1 MAVDNTKIS
10 LQTIIVMFALIIL
23 ILSLPTSLIGL
34 ISYAQENTIIVNNL
48 DRPIIIRV
56 ENNTVV
62 IKPGYSLAIEPTL
75 RVCIGNEF
83 IALSDGVR
91 LRFSGWLVNNLLT
104 PVNCVVAR
112 PGDVLEPFYE
122 REFLV
127 IVTSMPEGIFMHQ
140 AWYKSGTIDINVPKL
155 VDGSYAKY
163 RLRYSSDGVLLQI
176 PDQEQAV
183 LELAVSSPLSVI
195 LYYEAT
201 YKVTI
206 MLDHYGINNKELWIK
221 EGALVVTSIP
231 PEIQASDKEKL
242 VLSGISASGAD
253 VRLLTPLGALE
264 IKTVKPGAKVF
275 PLYTKYYLVRYE
287 TAAGT
292 VEKWVPEGG
301 QITLDAISPQQQQTG
316 NYRLV
321 FERWDGD
328 IKSLSPVITVTVDKP
343 LELRAVYRI
352 EWKVTVDS
360 LIGTREYWV
369 PDGGT
374 QIIFVPPELPGVLIG
389 RQLDFYLVNGQ
400 KVEPGPG
407 GLIKVGPVK
416 EPVQVVAVYKSVI
429 LWNNVAILAGLLIG
443 VVLIYIAYDLFA
455 SGRGEE
461 EEYEEAEAREPED
474 RDAGREEPG
483 SVSAGPWA
491 S

>member
-1 MAVDNTKIS
+1 MTVNNAKIPIN
-10 LQTIIVMFALIIL
+10 TIIIILALIIL
-23 ILSLPTSLIGL
+23 ILQPH
-34 ISYAQENTIIVNNL
+34 ISIISHAQENAIIVNNL
-48 DRPIIIRV
+48 DRPIITRIG
-56 ENNTVV
+56 NDTVV
-62 IKPGYSLAIEPTL
+62 VKAEYSLTIEPGS
-75 RVCIGNEF
+75 RVCMGNEF

-91 LRFSGWLVNNLLT
+91 LRFSGWLVNNVFT

-112 PGDVLEPFYE
+112 SGYILEPFYE

-127 IVTSMPEGIFMHQ
+127 VVTSVPEGIFMHQ
-140 AWYKSGTIDINVPKL
+140 AWYKSGTVDIDVPKL
-155 VDGSYAKY
+155 VDGGDAKY
-163 RLRYSSDGVLLQI
+163 RLRYSSDGVLLQGAG
-176 PDQEQAV
+176 QEQAV
-183 LELAVSSPLSVI
+183 LELAVSSPLSVV
-195 LYYEAT
+195 LYYDAT

-206 MLDHYGINNKELWIK
+206 VLEPYGIENRELWIR
-221 EGALVVTSIP
+221 ENALVVTSIP

-264 IKTVKPGAKVF
+264 IKAVKPGAEVF
-275 PLYTKYYLVRYE
+275 PLYTKYYLVKYE
-287 TAAGT
+287 TAAGA

-316 NYRLV
+316 DYRLV

-328 IKSLSPVITVTVDKP
+328 IKSLSPVITVTVDRP
-343 LELRAVYRI
+343 LELKAVYRV

-374 QIIFVPPELPGVLIG
+374 QIVFVPPELPGVLIG

-407 GLIKVGPVK
+407 GFIKVGPVK

-443 VVLIYIAYDLFA
+443 VVLVYIAYDLFA

-461 EEYEEAEAREPED
+461 EEEYEEGEPEAGEHED
-474 RDAGREEPG
+474 RGSDKEESG
-483 SVSAGPWA
+483 GASVGQWA